1 MKSEASETAGDFR
14 EVGFSLSANDAW
26 ARFAVRDTEVEWSTS
41 DGRVENSSVSVEID
55 LSVWQPFRILRS
67 RGCVSLL
74 VGEVELLSMP
84 DCMTGQSCDLR
95 ISDGATR
102 LSYWRLTQMF
112 EASRAE
118 LESNG
123 YLRPA
128 ESSLTGGGVYELL
141 LPLEGEWQVELYFN
155 GKAPDFIQ
163 RDGEELN
170 ARMVNGRERSVI
182 TFTVNFSSFA
192 TSHIRGDLSG
202 IARCLATKIS

>member
-1 MKSEASETAGDFR
+1 M
-14 EVGFSLSANDAW
+14 
-26 ARFAVRDTEVEWSTS
+26 
-41 DGRVENSSVSVEID
+41 D

-67 RGCVSLL
+67 QGRVALL

-84 DCMTGQSCDLR
+84 DCMTGQSCDFR

-102 LSYWRLTQMF
+102 LSYWRLTQLF

-118 LESNG
+118 LDSNG

-128 ESSLTGGGVYELL
+128 ESSLTGGGVRELS

-163 RDGEELN
+163 RDGEEFDV
-170 ARMVNGRERSVI
+170 RVVNGRERSVI
-182 TFTVNFSSFA
+182 TFAVNFSSLA
-192 TSHIRGDLSG
+192 SGRIRGDLSG